1 MKSLAIL
8 ASSLGLAF
16 VALAD
21 EPATSSKTV
30 NPATVV
36 YDDQSAFNYIKT
48 LAGNW
53 ERMGA
58 AAGHEHGTSSSV
70 VSFKI
75 SAAGSTVMETYNA
88 GKPNEMV
95 SVYHMDGKTLLMTHY
110 CALHNAPVMKFR
122 KTDKPG
128 EIKLDFFGG
137 TNFDPKVD
145 AHAHEG
151 LIRIKDQ
158 NTFEVTSVGMAGGKP
173 LAPTVSL
180 MKRKE

>member
-1 MKSLAIL
+1 MKNFVFLA
-8 ASSLGLAF
+8 ASLGIAC
-16 VALAD
+16 VAWAG
-21 EPATSSKTV
+21 EPATDGKTT
-30 NPATVV
+30 NPAAVV
-36 YDDQSAFNYIKT
+36 YDDKSAFEYIKT

-58 AAGHEHGTSSSV
+58 ASHEHGASSSV

-88 GKPNEMV
+88 GQKNEMV

-110 CALHNAPVMKFR
+110 CALQNAPVMKFE
-122 KTDKPG
+122 KTGTPG
-128 EIKLDFFGG
+128 EIKLAFFGG

-145 AHAHEG
+145 AHAHEAD
-151 LIRIKDQ
+151 IRVKDQ
-158 NTFEVTSVGMAGGKP
+158 DSYEVTAVGYAGGKP
-173 LAPTVSL
+173 LPPAVSL

>member
-1 MKSLAIL
+1 MRNFVIL

-16 VALAD
+16 VAWAGG
-21 EPATSSKTV
+21 PATDGGAA
-30 NPATVV
+30 NPATIV

-58 AAGHEHGTSSSV
+58 ANHEHGASSSV

-88 GKPNEMV
+88 GQPNEMV

-110 CALHNAPVMKFR
+110 CALQNAPVMKFE
-122 KTDKPG
+122 KSDQPG
-128 EIKLDFFGG
+128 EIKLGFFGG

-151 LIRIKDQ
+151 VIRVKDRD
-158 NTFEVTSVGMAGGKP
+158 TFEVTSVGYAGGKP
-173 LAPTVSL
+173 MPPAVSL